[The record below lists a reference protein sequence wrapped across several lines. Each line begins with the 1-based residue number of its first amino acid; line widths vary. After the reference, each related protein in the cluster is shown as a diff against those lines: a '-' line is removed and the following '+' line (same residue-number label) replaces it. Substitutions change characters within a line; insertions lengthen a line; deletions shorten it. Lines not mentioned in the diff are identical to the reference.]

1 MRQSI
6 TIKQVVEE
14 IKHIPVNKLSEVY
27 DLLHFFR
34 LGLQKSKGSVEQTM
48 KFAGCWN
55 DMPDEVFND
64 FFGEI
69 KERREQAFSRRQ
81 SSEAGID

>member
-14 IKHIPVNKLSEVY
+14 IKHIPENKLSEVY

-34 LGLQKSKGSVEQTM
+34 LGLQKYKGNVEQTM

-64 FFGEI
+64 FLGEI
-69 KERREQAFSRRQ
+69 KERREQAFSGRR
-81 SSEAGID
+81 SGGTSID